1 MEQTKEKLNTIKD
14 ENNNES
20 EESVQLTDENLEQ
33 VVGGGGPWTEHA
45 KIA

>member
-20 EESVQLTDENLEQ
+20 DESVQLTDENLEQ
-33 VVGGGGPWTEHA
+33 VSGGGGPWTEHA